1 MAVSP
6 ANLLHPP
13 PLTGRELSRPRLVP
27 AAGTGTTEVWSAA
40 GTGKTTLL
48 AMWAAALAADGE
60 TAAWF
65 SLPAD
70 GGLGPRLAALVRI
83 LPGPDG
89 GRVTVL
95 IDDIHALDTGT
106 DGGRWLAALIA
117 SRPWNVRFVLAGR
130 HRPQLPDDDGV
141 QSQQAPPAADSGS
154 GTGALAC
161 GTLEYGTRDLAFT
174 TAETAAF
181 LAARGIHLI
190 QQDLDI
196 VQALTGGWAAALTL
210 LPGMYLGDD
219 SRRPTPANRDPEP
232 GPPPGSLFELL
243 TPKEQEILH
252 ELPQYQTVQS
262 IAARQQLSPNTVKT
276 HIRSLYQKLGVSN
289 RAAAVS
295 KAIENGLL

>member
-1 MAVSP
+1 MCVSP
-6 ANLLHPP
+6 AGLLHPP
-13 PLTGRELSRPRLVP
+13 PLMGRELSRPRLVP
-27 AAGTGTTEVWSAA
+27 ATGTGTTEVWSAA

-48 AMWAAALAADGE
+48 AMWASELASAGE
-60 TAAWF
+60 TTAWI
-65 SLPAD
+65 SLPAV
-70 GGLGPRLAALVRI
+70 GGPAPLLAALTRI

-89 GRVTVL
+89 RRLTVL
-95 IDDIHALDTGT
+95 IDDIHCLDTAA

-130 HRPQLPDDDGV
+130 HPPQLPYNDGAR
-141 QSQQAPPAADSGS
+141 SRPAPPAADSPS
-154 GTGALAC
+154 GGA
-161 GTLEYGTRDLAFT
+161 TLTYGTQELAFT

-181 LAARGIHLI
+181 LGARGIHLI

-210 LPGMYLGDD
+210 LPGMYLGYD
-219 SRRPTPANRDPEP
+219 SHRPTPANRDRDY
-232 GPPPGSLFELL
+232 GSPPGSLFELL

-276 HIRSLYQKLGVSN
+276 HIRSLYQKLGVTS

-295 KAIENGLL
+295 KAIDNGLL

>member
-13 PLTGRELSRPRLVP
+13 PLSGRELSRPRLVP

-60 TAAWF
+60 TAAWI
-65 SLPAD
+65 SLPAL
-70 GGLGPRLAALVRI
+70 GGLDPRIAMLSAI

-130 HRPQLPDDDGV
+130 HRPQLPDDDGGL
-141 QSQQAPPAADSGS
+141 SRPAPPAAASGP
-154 GTGALAC
+154 GTGTLAC
-161 GTLEYGTRDLAFT
+161 GTLEYGTRELAFT

-190 QQDLDI
+190 QRDLDI
-196 VQALTGGWAAALTL
+196 VQALTGGWASALTL
-210 LPGMYLGDD
+210 LPGMYLGND
-219 SRRPTPANRDPEP
+219 SRQPTPAARDRESS
-232 GPPPGSLFELL
+232 PPGSLFELL